1 MGRSHGSPV
10 QSTESGPVYA
20 PVFKAYMVTWC
31 NDKEQENSRI
41 SRVDFGEPLVTLR
54 TLGAEALPAGCL
66 PAEALPSFTGACGGG
81 GRGMWGREGSGGSD
95 ASERGVL
102 RERADGAARVSARE
116 RSEGAARVARAE
128 RSGGSW
134 SLAGVDAPRELREGR
149 RGVPF

>member
-54 TLGAEALPAGCL
+54 TLGADALPAGCL
-66 PAEALPSFTGACGGG
+66 PAEALPSWGLWGGG
-81 GRGMWGREGSGGSD
+81 GDGRGGGVT
-95 ASERGVL
+95 EM
-102 RERADGAARVSARE
+102 
-116 RSEGAARVARAE
+116 
-128 RSGGSW
+128 
-134 SLAGVDAPRELREGR
+134 
-149 RGVPF
+149 

>member
-66 PAEALPSFTGACGGG
+66 PAEALPASTGACGEGGGMG
-81 GRGMWGREGSGGSD
+81 GRG
-95 ASERGVL
+95 GVT
-102 RERADGAARVSARE
+102 EM
-116 RSEGAARVARAE
+116 
-128 RSGGSW
+128 
-134 SLAGVDAPRELREGR
+134 
-149 RGVPF
+149 

>member
-66 PAEALPSFTGACGGG
+66 PAEALPSSTGACGEGG
-81 GRGMWGREGSGGSD
+81 EGGHGD
-95 ASERGVL
+95 VGT
-102 RERADGAARVSARE
+102 
-116 RSEGAARVARAE
+116 
-128 RSGGSW
+128 
-134 SLAGVDAPRELREGR
+134 
-149 RGVPF
+149 

>member
-66 PAEALPSFTGACGGG
+66 PAEALPSWGLWGGG
-81 GRGMWGREGSGGSD
+81 GDGGG
-95 ASERGVL
+95 GVT
-102 RERADGAARVSARE
+102 EM
-116 RSEGAARVARAE
+116 
-128 RSGGSW
+128 
-134 SLAGVDAPRELREGR
+134 
-149 RGVPF
+149 